1 MTEKSVTSVDLNAQA
16 ALSAFDHVVGVS
28 RGFKVR
34 TGQRDMAQ
42 RIAQQFALVD
52 LGTHP
57 DPGKAIAVIQAG
69 TGVGK
74 SAAYLATAISMALTM
89 KTRLVVS
96 TATVALQEQLMH
108 KDLPAMAAALEQPFA
123 FALAK
128 GRGRYVCKLKL
139 ERVAAHGS
147 AHEGDLLELDDETQS
162 SQGLTGTTYPP
173 RQDPIER
180 RVKLYTSLSDA
191 LRSGVW
197 DGDRD
202 ALPQPPEPHDWT
214 AVAADRHTC
223 TGRHCPLFRECSYF
237 QARTQLTQVQVIVAN
252 HDLVL
257 ASLGRN
263 ALPELDNCL
272 WVFDEAHHLPDVALE
287 RFSSSMDLTS
297 LRWLDKLPKTLL
309 EVAEKI
315 SMPVTQDLET
325 LCAQL
330 KTALLDLGRICM
342 DLVRSN
348 QAVADTVHRFN
359 HGQLPEQMITPMGLV
374 HGLAVGLSDVLQALG
389 TEVKLRAKEEPTQAS
404 ALAFQYARLGQL
416 APRLSSVLDTSAMLS
431 SHEAQ
436 PLAKWLTVDTG
447 SGLVGLSLQACPLVP
462 GALLEHHLWSR
473 VRAAILTSASL
484 TSCGNFDFF
493 LKETGLDRM
502 EQVSTLAVESP
513 FDYRRQGQLLVVETL
528 ADPRQVDAYTQE
540 MLQALQQDLLEVEH
554 GALVLFTSKV
564 QLNAAVDA
572 LTQELR
578 ARVLVQGHSSRSK
591 LLATHRARVESG
603 QASIMFGLRSFG
615 EGLDLP
621 GQLCETVLIAKL
633 PFASPSEPVAQARA
647 EWLKREGRDPFDE
660 LVVPAT
666 GMRLLQ
672 WTGRAIRTEED
683 VARVICYDK
692 RLLSMAFGRRI
703 LKGLP
708 PYEVLRRRQG
718 GELLSVTV

>member
-1 MTEKSVTSVDLNAQA
+1 MIEMGSQSADAVAQA
-16 ALSAFDHVVGVS
+16 ALSAFDHVVGAS
-28 RGFKVR
+28 HGFKTR
-34 TGQRDMAQ
+34 TGQRAMAQ
-42 RIAQQFALVD
+42 RIAEKLALVD
-52 LGTHP
+52 LGSHP

-74 SAAYLATAISMALTM
+74 SAAYLATAIAMALRL

-108 KDLPAMAAALEQPFA
+108 KDLPAMASALGQPFT

-139 ERVAAHGS
+139 ERFAVQGAAQD
-147 AHEGDLLELDDETQS
+147 GDLLEVEDEAHAG
-162 SQGLTGTTYPP
+162 QGQAGTTYPD
-173 RQDPIER
+173 RQDPFER
-180 RVKLYTSLSDA
+180 RVKLYASLSDA
-191 LRSGVW
+191 LRTRVW

-202 ALPQPPEPHDWT
+202 ALPEPPESLDWS

-223 TGRHCPLFRECSYF
+223 TGRHCPVFRDCSYF
-237 QARTQLTQVQVIVAN
+237 QARAQLTQVQVIVAN

-297 LRWLDKLPKTLL
+297 LRWLDKLPKTLQ

-315 SMPVTQDLET
+315 SMPLPHDLES

-330 KTALLDLGRICM
+330 KVALLDLGRICM
-342 DLVRSN
+342 DSARGHNGVED
-348 QAVADTVHRFN
+348 AVHRFS
-359 HGQLPEQMITPMGLV
+359 HGQLPEQMIAPMGLV
-374 HGLAVGLSDVLQALG
+374 HGQALALSDVLQALG
-389 TEVKLRAKEEPTQAS
+389 AEVKLRAKEEPAQAA

-416 APRLSSVLDTSAMLS
+416 APRLSSVLDTSAMLL

-436 PLAKWLTVDTG
+436 PLAKWLKVDTG

-484 TSCGNFDFF
+484 TSCGSFDFF
-493 LKETGLDRM
+493 LKETGLDQI

-540 MLQALQQDLLEVEH
+540 MLQALQGDLRQIVH

-564 QLNAAVDA
+564 QLYAAVDA
-572 LTQELR
+572 LTADLR

-603 QASIMFGLRSFG
+603 QASILFGLRSFG
-615 EGLDLP
+615 EGVDLP
-621 GQLCETVLIAKL
+621 GKLCETVLIAKL

-708 PYEVLRRRQG
+708 PYELLRRRQG
-718 GELLSVTV
+718 EILALKE